1 MGNVVSPVAG
11 DQRLIDGSTDNV
23 VSPDVG
29 AQPENDASKLLS
41 LLRQLRLQLEDPLL
55 PMPEPRLVRRRLFS
69 VQSSSVR
76 RSSRIAAKNKGIP
89 GSTIKKAQR
98 MIMKK
103 LGICQDEARLSADQ
117 LRDYAAI
124 FASPL
129 SADQVAALASLFGLV
144 CPPVGEAELA
154 NVDSVLI

>member
-1 MGNVVSPVAG
+1 LRSPKKFFGHLETAVK
-11 DQRLIDGSTDNV
+11 N
-23 VSPDVG
+23 
-29 AQPENDASKLLS
+29 S
-41 LLRQLRLQLEDPLL
+41 L
-55 PMPEPRLVRRRLFS
+55 
-69 VQSSSVR
+69 
-76 RSSRIAAKNKGIP
+76 GIS

-117 LRDYAAI
+117 LKDYAAI